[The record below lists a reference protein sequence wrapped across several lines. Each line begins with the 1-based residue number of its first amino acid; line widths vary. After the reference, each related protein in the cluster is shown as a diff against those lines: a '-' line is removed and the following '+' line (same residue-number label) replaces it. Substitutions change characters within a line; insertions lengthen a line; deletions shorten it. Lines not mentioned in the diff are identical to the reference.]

1 MSGQASSESVTAAV
15 QRSEENP
22 LTLALSPQN
31 RGEGTQPKAFSSAG
45 RGAFESDDD
54 GAASP
59 GLWLPVY
66 TLALRELIRFFRQR
80 TRVVG
85 ALGQP
90 IIFWVL
96 FGAGLHGSFR
106 GPAGMSYQ
114 EYFFPGVAVMI
125 VMFTAIYSTISII
138 EDRRDGFLQ
147 GVLVAPI
154 PRVSLVL
161 GKVIGGTILAVLQAV
176 VFLLVGP
183 LLSLV
188 GLAPPLETGLT
199 WHNAVAVIGFLT
211 LIGFS
216 LTALG
221 YLIAWPMDSTHGFHA
236 IMSVFLM
243 PMWLLSGS
251 FFPAGDSGWLSWVI
265 RLNPLTYG
273 VAGLRRIMTTD
284 AAAVAG
290 LPSWS
295 VCLSVTILAA
305 MAYVTIAIWMT
316 NRPTVHN
323 AR

>member
-1 MSGQASSESVTAAV
+1 MSSDAEAV
-15 QRSEENP
+15 SKHH
-22 LTLALSPQN
+22 
-31 RGEGTQPKAFSSAG
+31 GTQQAG
-45 RGAFESDDD
+45 VPPMGD
-54 GAASP
+54 GECLS
-59 GLWLPVY
+59 GLWLPTY
-66 TLALRELIRFFRQR
+66 SLALRELTRFFRQR
-80 TRVVG
+80 SRVIG
-85 ALGQP
+85 AFGQP

-106 GPAGMSYQ
+106 GPAEMSYQ

-138 EDRRDGFLQ
+138 EDRREGFLQ

-154 PRVSLVL
+154 PRASLVL
-161 GKVIGGTILAVLQAV
+161 GKVCGGTILAILQAL
-176 VFLLVGP
+176 VFLLIGP
-183 LLSLV
+183 MLSLI
-188 GLAPPLETGLT
+188 GLAPPLATGLT
-199 WHNAVAVIGFLT
+199 WNNSLPVVGFLA

-221 YLIAWPMDSTHGFHA
+221 YVIAWPMDSTHGFHA

-251 FFPAGDSGWLSWVI
+251 FFPAGGSGWLSWII

-273 VAGLRRIMTTD
+273 VAGLRRLMCRDALAVQGLPELWVCLTVTAV
-284 AAAVAG
+284 AAAGYLCV
-290 LPSWS
+290 
-295 VCLSVTILAA
+295 
-305 MAYVTIAIWMT
+305 AIWMT